1 MPRFRSRRAAL
12 PAAGAFAVLTALL
25 VGHAVVLP
33 PAAVAT
39 STVAAPSSVTA
50 PSSVAAPVSISAL
63 EGAEAAEAAEPP
75 ATEWGVVPADA
86 AGPDGRGS
94 LRHVVD
100 PGASVSDAVAV
111 TNHSAEPAVF
121 AVATGDGVV
130 GADGAFDVRTDD
142 PASGGAWMRVDGL
155 DGGAL
160 ALAAG
165 ETRVLPVTIAVPADA
180 TPGDHPAGIVVA
192 LSTEDAGVTLTHRVG
207 VRVHLQVAG
216 EIAPALRVDAAT
228 ATFTPSWIPFA
239 SGTLSVEYRVTN
251 TGNVRFGA
259 SAAADASGPLGL
271 LPGQGGGEAF
281 EVLPGATATQRIEMP
296 LAPLFFAAGEV
307 TVTPVSLGDDRVPL
321 PEAASAGFSTP
332 AVPWSSLAVVVLG
345 AGILGLVAILLV
357 RGRGRT
363 QRRIDEAIAAD
374 RAQR

>member
-25 VGHAVVLP
+25 VVDAAVLP
-33 PAAVAT
+33 PVAVAT
-39 STVAAPSSVTA
+39 
-50 PSSVAAPVSISAL
+50 SSVAAPPSVSAPASSSAL
-63 EGAEAAEAAEPP
+63 EDAEAAEAAEPP

-86 AGPDGRGS
+86 AGPDGRVS

-111 TNHSAEPAVF
+111 TNHSAEDAVF

-142 PASGGAWMRVDGL
+142 PTSGGAWVRVDGL

-216 EIAPALRVDAAT
+216 EIAPALRVDAVT
-228 ATFTPSWIPFA
+228 ASFTPSWVPFVPGA
-239 SGTLSVEYRVTN
+239 LSVEYRVAN

-271 LPGQGGGEAF
+271 LPGEGGGEAF

-296 LAPLFFAAGEV
+296 LAPLFFAAGEL
-307 TVTPVSLGDDRVPL
+307 TVTPVSLGDDRVAL

-345 AGILGLVAILLV
+345 AGLLGLVAVLLV

>member
-1 MPRFRSRRAAL
+1 MFRSRSRRAVL
-12 PAAGAFAVLTALL
+12 PAAGALALL
-25 VGHAVVLP
+25 AALVVGEAALP
-33 PAAVAT
+33 SAAAVAAPA
-39 STVAAPSSVTA
+39 SLILAAAPASSAAVVT
-50 PSSVAAPVSISAL
+50 
-63 EGAEAAEAAEPP
+63 EAVEPP
-75 ATEWGVVPADA
+75 AVEWGVVPADD
-86 AGPDGRGS
+86 AGPDGRVS

-100 PGASVSDAVAV
+100 PGTSVRDAIAV
-111 TNHSAEPAVF
+111 TNHSAEDAAF

-130 GADGAFDVRTDD
+130 GTDGAFDVRTDD
-142 PASGGAWMRVDGL
+142 PAAGGAWLQVDGL

-160 ALAAG
+160 TLASG

-228 ATFTPSWIPFA
+228 ASYSPSWVPFA
-239 SGTLSVEYRVTN
+239 PGTLTVEYRVTN

-271 LPGQGGGEAF
+271 MPGAGTGEAF
-281 EVLPGATATQRIEMP
+281 EVLPGGTATQRIEVP
-296 LAPLFFAAGEV
+296 LAPMFFAAGEV

-332 AVPWSSLAVVVLG
+332 AVPWSSLAVVMLG
-345 AGILGLVAILLV
+345 AGIAALVAMLVV

-363 QRRIDEAIAAD
+363 QRRIDAAVAAD
-374 RAQR
+374 RAGR

>member
-1 MPRFRSRRAAL
+1 MFRSRSPRAVL
-12 PAAGAFAVLTALL
+12 PAAGALAVLAALVVGEAALLPAAAVAAPASATPAGASSAAAVLTE
-25 VGHAVVLP
+25 AV
-33 PAAVAT
+33 
-39 STVAAPSSVTA
+39 
-50 PSSVAAPVSISAL
+50 
-63 EGAEAAEAAEPP
+63 EPP
-75 ATEWGVVPADA
+75 AIEWGVVPADD
-86 AGPDGRGS
+86 AGPDGRVS
-94 LRHVVD
+94 LRHIVD
-100 PGASVSDAVAV
+100 PGASVRDAIAV
-111 TNHSAEPAVF
+111 TNHSAEDAVF

-130 GADGAFDVRTDD
+130 GTDGAFDVDTDD
-142 PASGGAWMRVDGL
+142 PVAGGAWLQVDGL

-160 ALAAG
+160 TLAAG
-165 ETRVLPVTIAVPADA
+165 ETRVLPVTVAVPADA

-192 LSTEDAGVTLTHRVG
+192 LSTEEAGVTLTHRVG

-228 ATFTPSWIPFA
+228 ANYTPSWVPFA
-239 SGTLSVEYRVTN
+239 AGTLTVEYQVTN

-271 LPGQGGGEAF
+271 MPGAGAGEAF
-281 EVLPGATATQRIEMP
+281 EVLPGGTATQRIEVP

-345 AGILGLVAILLV
+345 AGIIALVAMLIV

-363 QRRIDEAIAAD
+363 QRRIDAAIAAD
-374 RAQR
+374 RANR